1 MLEKQGSQNCFFP
14 NGVWRAVWKKRF
26 CPTYFARVFWS
37 DLKYILS
44 DIQVGHFQYTYRT
57 NYGLNKLKKH
67 GSQNE

>member
-1 MLEKQGSQNCFFP
+1 MYIGNVLLAYRTKCTLS
-14 NGVWRAVWKKRF
+14 RTKIHA

-37 DLKYILS
+37 DLECILS
-44 DIQVGHFQYTYRT
+44 DMQVGHFQCTYRT